1 MDAVIEHYK
10 QHVDRTLLRETMKLT
25 PQQRLERFEGFMAD
39 VVELHLAGQRHRG
52 RLTRKYTIPACHFAQ
67 HATPKLLSVSPLNV

>member
-10 QHVDRTLLRETMKLT
+10 QHVDRTLLRENMKLT

-39 VVELHLAGQRHRG
+39 VVELHQAGQRHRKKAEA
-52 RLTRKYTIPACHFAQ
+52 RALDSET
-67 HATPKLLSVSPLNV
+67 ATSASE